1 MSRACFQKA
10 RKKTSKGREQGLGNR
25 KSKNRHKSSLGIC
38 RAFLLPF
45 GPEILIHNYAI
56 KCHLPGDTLKVHSY
70 PDMKAIQILEAGGP
84 EVLQLADL
92 PIPQPGPGQVLIRV
106 EATGVNFIEI
116 YFRKGQYKAS
126 FPLVPGSEAAG
137 TVEEVGPGV
146 QGFASGDLV
155 ASVSV
160 MGSYAEYALVPAAQL
175 VKVPEDLSPEKAAA
189 AMLQGMTAHYLAFS
203 TFPLKAGDTALVH
216 AGAGGVGLL
225 LTQIAARIGARVITT
240 VSTAAKAELSREAG
254 ASDVILYTEKD
265 FEAEVKNLTGGKG
278 VDVVYDSVGKTTF
291 DKSLNC
297 LRPRGLLALFGGSSG
312 AVPPFDPIQ
321 LSGKGSLFLTRP
333 TLWHYI
339 ATRAELEHR
348 AGEVLGWAAS
358 GELKLRTEHV
368 YALADTAQAQTDLE
382 SRKTTGKILLEP

>member
-1 MSRACFQKA
+1 MQ
-10 RKKTSKGREQGLGNR
+10 SK
-25 KSKNRHKSSLGIC
+25 SY
-38 RAFLLPF
+38 LL
-45 GPEILIHNYAI
+45 HN
-56 KCHLPGDTLKVHSY
+56 PLKVHSY
-70 PDMKAIQILEAGGP
+70 PYMKAIQIHEAGGP

-92 PIPQPGPGQVLIRV
+92 PIPHPGPGQVLIRV

-126 FPLVPGSEAAG
+126 FPLTPGSEASG
-137 TVEEVGPGV
+137 TVEELGPGV
-146 QGFASGDLV
+146 QGFTAGELV

-175 VKVPEDLSPEKAAA
+175 VKVPAGLTPEQAAA
-189 AMLQGMTAHYLAFS
+189 AMLQGMTAHYLAYA

-225 LTQIAARIGARVITT
+225 LTQLAVRIGARVITT
-240 VSTAAKAELSREAG
+240 VSTSAKAELSHEAG
-254 ASDVILYTEKD
+254 ASDVILYTEQD
-265 FEAEVKNLTGGKG
+265 FEAEVKSLTGGKG

-297 LRPRGLLALFGGSSG
+297 LKPRGLLALFGGSSG
-312 AVPPFDPIQ
+312 AVPAFDPIQ
-321 LSGKGSLFLTRP
+321 LSSKGSLYLTRP

-348 AGEVLGWAAS
+348 AGEILGWAAS
-358 GELKLRTEHV
+358 GQLKLRTEHIFP
-368 YALADTAQAQTDLE
+368 LAEAAQAQTDLE
-382 SRKTTGKILLEP
+382 SRNTTGKILLEP